1 MEETALTILSILNDV
16 LQSAIVIF
24 GSSVVL
30 YNLGY
35 SIHDRVTRAFTALVA
50 FVVIVYMTELLVS
63 FIPEIPLLGAWLRL
77 EWIGIANV
85 PAAMFHLSDAL
96 LVTTGLTSRRRR
108 LMVRGGYVMGVL
120 FFTTAVLT
128 DYLVGDVIIIPRAP
142 HLSAGV
148 LFPFFALYFWLVTL
162 ASIYNVWRARQRCL
176 TNFTRWRMTYILLAM
191 IAAPLGVYPY
201 LLISSNTDLSLP
213 ILFWVV
219 LLAGNLFV
227 GILFTILTLQL
238 VYFGSSAASPERV
251 VRVRL
256 YKYLARVPMTATLV
270 LTAMVLV
277 SQTRPF
283 LGLPPSVA
291 EAFAAVSVIIVWGWF
306 VHTFKGSFQRLLQ
319 IDDNPDVRRI
329 LQLSER
335 IVTTRE
341 LHDYL
346 ETVLAAACEGLRT
359 PSAFIVTFTAVG
371 PALEVVVGPPA
382 DLSQIAEDDQIKQL
396 AAGNGHHAVEKNSDA
411 DNAKRVTE
419 AAPAMFV
426 WQEYW
431 MRSLYD
437 RENNVLLG
445 LLGLRAR
452 DTAVLPDFDAEEYIL
467 LERIA
472 RQAATA
478 LEDRLLQQQVFAAV
492 EDLLP
497 LLSNLQEQRS
507 AVTFGGS
514 ATISL
519 GETPLDDPEFSNIV
533 KDALSHYWGGPKLT
547 ESPLLQ
553 LQVVQEALERHEG
566 NPSRALRE
574 ILRKAIEQQKPVGE
588 RSLTR
593 TEWLMYN
600 ILELK
605 FVEGQKVRDVARRLA
620 MSESDLYRKQRIAIE
635 NVARTIGDMEREQHG
650 ILPLALEEMD
660 MVENGREHEA

>member
-1 MEETALTILSILNDV
+1 MEETILNILAISNDV

-35 SIHDRVTRAFTALVA
+35 SIHDRVTRAFTAVVA

-63 FIPEIPLLGAWLRL
+63 YIPESALIGSWLRL

-96 LVTTGLTSRRRR
+96 LVTTGLASRRRR
-108 LMVRGGYVMGVL
+108 LLVRVGYTAGVII
-120 FFTTAVLT
+120 FIIAAFT
-128 DYLVGDVIIIPRAP
+128 DYLVGEVIIIPRAP
-142 HLSAGV
+142 HLTAGP
-148 LFPFFALYFWLVTL
+148 LFPVFAAYYWLVTI
-162 ASIYNVWRARQRCL
+162 ASVYNVWRARQRCL
-176 TNFTRWRMTYILLAM
+176 TYVTRERMTYILLAM

-201 LLISSNTDLSLP
+201 LLISGNPNLALP
-213 ILFWVV
+213 ATFWLV

-238 VYFGSSAASPERV
+238 VYFGSSSASPERV

-277 SQTRPF
+277 SRTSSF
-283 LGLPPSVA
+283 LGLPPGVA

-306 VHTFKGSFQRLLQ
+306 VHTFKRAFQRVLQ

-359 PSAFIVTFTAVG
+359 PSAFIVTFTAEG
-371 PALEVVVGPPA
+371 PALEVAVGPPA
-382 DLSQIAEDDQIKQL
+382 DLNQIVANDQIRQL
-396 AAGNGHHAVEKNSDA
+396 AAGNG
-411 DNAKRVTE
+411 RVSTTE
-419 AAPAMFV
+419 ADIGVSEEDVETAGDLFV
-426 WQEYW
+426 WEEYW
-431 MRSLYD
+431 MRPLYD
-437 RENNVLLG
+437 RENSVLLG

-452 DTAVLPDFDAEEYIL
+452 GEADLPDFEEQEQLL
-467 LERIA
+467 LERISL
-472 RQAATA
+472 QAATA
-478 LEDRLLQQQVFAAV
+478 LEDRILQQQVFAAV

-497 LLSNLQEQRS
+497 LLNNLQEQRS
-507 AVTFGGS
+507 ATTFGGS
-514 ATISL
+514 SAITA
-519 GETPLDDPEFSNIV
+519 GETPLDDPEFNNMV

-547 ESPLLQ
+547 ESPLLR
-553 LQVVQEALERHEG
+553 LQVVQEALQRHEG
-566 NPSRALRE
+566 NPTRALRE
-574 ILRKAIEQQKPVGE
+574 ILQQAIERQKPPGE
-588 RSLTR
+588 RSMTR

-635 NVARTIGDMEREQHG
+635 NVARTINDMEREQNG
-650 ILPLALEEMD
+650 EPPLAVEMVQED
-660 MVENGREHEA
+660 DE

>member
-1 MEETALTILSILNDV
+1 MEETILNILAILNDV

-35 SIHDRVTRAFTALVA
+35 SLHDRVTRAFTALVA
-50 FVVIVYMTELLVS
+50 FVVMVYMTELLVS
-63 FIPEIPLLGAWLRL
+63 YIPDVVLLGAWLRL

-96 LVTTGLTSRRRR
+96 LVTTGLSSRRRR
-108 LMVRGGYVMGVL
+108 LMVRGGYVLGVL
-120 FFTTAVLT
+120 IFVTAVLT
-128 DYLVGDVIIIPRAP
+128 DLLVGNVIIIPRAP
-142 HLSAGV
+142 HLSAGI
-148 LFPFFALYFWLVTL
+148 LFPLFALYFWLVTL

-176 TNFTRWRMTYILLAM
+176 TSFTRQRMSYILLAM

-201 LLISSNTDLSLP
+201 LLVSSNTDLALP

-238 VYFGSSAASPERV
+238 AYFGSSAASPERV

-270 LTAMVLV
+270 LTVMVLV

-283 LGLPPSVA
+283 LGMPPGVA
-291 EAFAAVSVIIVWGWF
+291 EAFAAVSVVIVWGWF
-306 VHTFKGSFQRLLQ
+306 VHTFKRAFQRLLQ

-341 LHDYL
+341 LHEYL

-359 PSAFIVTFTAVG
+359 PSAFIVTFTAEG
-371 PALEVVVGPPA
+371 PALEVAVGPPA
-382 DLSQIAEDDQIKQL
+382 DLSQMAEDDQIQQL
-396 AAGNGHHAVEKNSDA
+396 ATGEGQAEYLAEPNGEQEWGV
-411 DNAKRVTE
+411 
-419 AAPAMFV
+419 PLFV

-431 MRSLYD
+431 MRPLYD

-467 LERIA
+467 LERIG

-497 LLSNLQEQRS
+497 LLSNLQEQRN
-507 AVTFGGS
+507 AATFGGS
-514 ATISL
+514 ATIAL
-519 GETPLDDPEFSNIV
+519 GETPLDDPEFSNMV

-574 ILRKAIEQQKPVGE
+574 ILRKAIEQQKPIGE

-650 ILPLALEEMD
+650 IPPLALDELEMG
-660 MVENGREHEA
+660 ENGGKHETV